1 MEREPYRVLEDAIDS
16 PGEENYENDLI
27 ESFMDETILKSML
40 LNGVDE
46 KVEMIKIKLSQK
58 DCEECGKS
66 ELQKENMD
74 FLEGRFLC
82 ETCFMDLQ

>member
-1 MEREPYRVLEDAIDS
+1 MQKNMIR
-16 PGEENYENDLI
+16 N
-27 ESFMDETILKSML
+27 LKSML

-74 FLEGRFLC
+74 FLVMILPIWSI
-82 ETCFMDLQ
+82 